1 MTLTLWS
8 ILIIL
13 LCVHVIVTRL
23 GASLFVE
30 STEDKRSEPASP
42 RQVIGRWPSGHT

>member
-1 MTLTLWS
+1 MTLTLWV

-13 LCVHVIVTRL
+13 LCVHVIVTRP
-23 GASLFVE
+23 GASLFAE
-30 STEDKRSEPASP
+30 MIEDKQSEPASP